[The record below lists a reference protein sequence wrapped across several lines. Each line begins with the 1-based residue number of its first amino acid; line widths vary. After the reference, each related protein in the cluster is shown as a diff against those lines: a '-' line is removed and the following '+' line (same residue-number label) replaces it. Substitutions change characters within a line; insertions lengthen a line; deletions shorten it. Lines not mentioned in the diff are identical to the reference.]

1 MRCAA
6 YGATWVVTACFLGG
20 CASTPGVRQA
30 KQNDPIIV
38 VTVQSTPKKV
48 ADKPVVAK
56 SSDKDQPASEAEVAS
71 ILGVLKATDVERLD
85 DIFGGVPGGVVGG
98 VPGGVI
104 TGTPSGGFGAFGSGS
119 GGLGLSGIGTGSG
132 LGGLGTIG
140 RGSGYGSGSGGF
152 GIRGGSGADRVKVRL
167 GNVVVTGPLMLDVVQ
182 RHIDDR
188 RNDIQDCHAFERARS
203 GNHWGTLNLRL
214 HIDAAGHVDEVHIID
229 SSLASSDLENC
240 IAHAVGSFEFPAPG
254 SNGSVTVTFPITF

>member
-6 YGATWVVTACFLGG
+6 FGATWVVTACFLGG

-48 ADKPVVAK
+48 ADKPIVAQNSENDRAAK
-56 SSDKDQPASEAEVAS
+56 EAEIAG
-71 ILGVLKATDVERLD
+71 ILGAMKSGEPLELEGVL
-85 DIFGGVPGGVVGG
+85 GG

-104 TGTPSGGFGAFGSGS
+104 SGTSGGGFGAFGSGS
-119 GGLGLSGIGTGSG
+119 GGLGLSGIGVGS
-132 LGGLGTIG
+132 GGLGTLGGIG
-140 RGSGYGSGSGGF
+140 SRTGSGYGFGSGGL
-152 GIRGGSGADRVKVRL
+152 GIHNAANKADRVKVRL
-167 GNVVVTGPLMLDVVQ
+167 GNVLVTGPLMVDVVQ

-188 RNDIQDCHAFERARS
+188 RNDIQDCHDFERARS
-203 GNHWGTLNLRL
+203 GNRWGTLNLRL
-214 HIDAAGHVDEVHIID
+214 HIDAKGHVDDVQVID
-229 SSLASSDLENC
+229 SSLSSSDLDSC

-254 SNGSVTVTFPITF
+254 ADGSVTVTLPISF